1 MMSPDQNQQT
11 SVSVDETSTAER
23 VRVKDAL
30 FSAIYETPGYKA
42 TQLAEAAG
50 VTDATLSFMKTQ
62 GRDVRISTFQRLLD
76 GMPTDVYLRFYKNL
90 GTGLAHDALTDEETA
105 PEKIISALLQLCDDE
120 SLMGLV
126 QELGAISKKRCEQ
139 GSQVLSILA
148 LITELIQ
155 YCELNDIPE
164 LINKVSQQTATAINR
179 ASESSTEERH

>member
-62 GRDVRISTFQRLLD
+62 GRDVRIIVD
-76 GMPTDVYLRFYKNL
+76 PKNWT
-90 GTGLAHDALTDEETA
+90 GT
-105 PEKIISALLQLCDDE
+105 
-120 SLMGLV
+120 
-126 QELGAISKKRCEQ
+126 
-139 GSQVLSILA
+139 
-148 LITELIQ
+148 
-155 YCELNDIPE
+155 
-164 LINKVSQQTATAINR
+164 
-179 ASESSTEERH
+179 